1 MLVIGSLENDD
12 EEDPA
17 AKVTLATAYEAAG
30 LPAEIEVYE
39 GTMHGWCPPDSAV
52 YNEANLSKFLAVMIA
67 LFSLFG
73 ILFFVREVTHLLGPG
88 KLQRALF

>member
-1 MLVIGSLENDD
+1 
-12 EEDPA
+12 
-17 AKVTLATAYEAAG
+17 
-30 LPAEIEVYE
+30 
-39 GTMHGWCPPDSAV
+39 MHGETVGVVFSAV

-73 ILFFVREVTHLLGPG
+73 ILFFVREVTHRLGPG

>member
-1 MLVIGSLENDD
+1 
-12 EEDPA
+12 
-17 AKVTLATAYEAAG
+17 
-30 LPAEIEVYE
+30 
-39 GTMHGWCPPDSAV
+39 MHGETVGVVFSAV